1 VRCSLCEPLLDA
13 YLEGTL
19 RPRQARAVAVH
30 LRGCSVCAAL
40 LQELRVVDALLTTA
54 RPPRVQ
60 ADITDA
66 VVSATATSAPREPR
80 QVPLWLA
87 LLLYLATAW
96 ALAAIAIFRFH
107 DLSQLAGAALAFAH
121 RDLTAL
127 GAAVHALAPETPVA
141 AAAVTTVLLIDLLLV
156 GATFYG
162 YRRLRP
168 MLATYL
174 DRGERR

>member
-1 VRCSLCEPLLDA
+1 MRCSLCEPLLDA

-19 RPRQARAVAVH
+19 RPRQARAVAAH

-54 RPPRVQ
+54 RAPSVG
-60 ADITDA
+60 ADITAA
-66 VVSATATSAPREPR
+66 VVSATAASAPHEPR
-80 QVPLWLA
+80 RLPLWLA
-87 LLLYLATAW
+87 LLLYVAAAW
-96 ALAAIAIFRFH
+96 ALAAIAVFRFH
-107 DLSQLAGAALAFAH
+107 DLSRLAGSVLAFAQ

-141 AAAVTTVLLIDLLLV
+141 AAAVTTVLLIDLLLLA
-156 GATFYG
+156 ATFYG

-174 DRGERR
+174 DRGERS